1 MQYNRGC
8 VKQTGAK
15 QMTARIEIV
24 EGVYKI
30 RGVDTSVAGY
40 SFDLVEGYKDG
51 ATGGYVTVDGASVMP
66 AGSLPFPPRSIRI
79 RCNGVQSYTIVSGE
93 VPARQPEGVSMLQAL
108 KKPSKNAVE
117 VTDFTQV
124 KVSDAVVAHETDEE
138 IIERTRLRFEILKD
152 MTKAV
157 KGGDVRAMIVT
168 GPPGVGKSFG
178 VEEVLAKDDLFN
190 TLGERKP
197 KYEIVKGAM
206 SPIGLYR
213 KLYEFSDNKS
223 IIVFDDCD
231 SILLDDVALNILK
244 AALDSSKKRTISWNT
259 DSRLL
264 RSEGIPDRFDFKG
277 GAIFITNLKF
287 ENVRSKKL
295 QEHLAALES
304 RCHYIDL
311 RMDTDREK
319 VLRIKQIV
327 KDGMLNDY
335 DIPDTAKDEVVDF
348 IEENRA
354 TMREL
359 SLRTVL
365 KVADLR
371 KSFPNNW
378 QNMAKVTVMKGAR

>member
-1 MQYNRGC
+1 MYITFTEGWYNIKG
-8 VKQTGAK
+8 QPTN
-15 QMTARIEIV
+15 
-24 EGVYKI
+24 
-30 RGVDTSVAGY
+30 VAGMT
-40 SFDLVEGYKDG
+40 FKMVEDFKV
-51 ATGGYVTVDGASVMP
+51 AKTGEGYVTVEG
-66 AGSLPFPPRSIRI
+66 GSQPGFPDRSIRV
-79 RCNGVQSYTIVSGE
+79 RC
-93 VPARQPEGVSMLQAL
+93 RQGAYNVAGSSKPIPQGVSMLTAL
-108 KKPSKNAVE
+108 KSRKGE
-117 VTDFTQV
+117 TVTDFTQV
-124 KVSDAVVAHETDEE
+124 KVEDSAVAHETDED
-138 IIERTRLRFEILKD
+138 IIERTRMRFQILQD

-157 KGGDVRAMIVT
+157 KTGDVRAMIVT

-206 SPIGLYR
+206 SAIGLYS
-213 KLYEFSDNKS
+213 KLYHFSDAKH
-223 IIVFDDCD
+223 ILVFDDCD
-231 SILLDDVALNILK
+231 SILLDDLSLNILK

-259 DSRLL
+259 DSRIL
-264 RSEGIPDRFDFKG
+264 RSEGIPDRFEFKG

-319 VLRIKQIV
+319 MLRIKQIV
-327 KDGMLNDY
+327 KDGMLDSY
-335 DIPDTAKDEVVDF
+335 ELEDIAKDEVVDF
-348 IEENRA
+348 IDANRA
-354 TMREL
+354 SMREL

-371 KSFPNNW
+371 KSFANNW
-378 QNMAKVTVMKGAR
+378 QNMARVTVMKGAY

>member
-1 MQYNRGC
+1 MNI
-8 VKQTGAK
+8 TF
-15 QMTARIEIV
+15 V
-24 EGVYKI
+24 EGWYNI
-30 RGVDTSVAGY
+30 RGNPVNVGGLT
-40 SFDLVEGYKDG
+40 FKLVEDYKVGRDG
-51 ATGGYVTVDGASVMP
+51 EGYVTVDGSSQD
-66 AGSLPFPPRSIRI
+66 GFPERNIRI
-79 RCNGVQSYTIVSGE
+79 KCRQGDYSAAGAVNK
-93 VPARQPEGVSMLQAL
+93 QPEGVSMLTAL
-108 KKPSKNAVE
+108 KSKPQKGVE

-124 KVSDAVVAHETDEE
+124 KVSDASVAHETDEQ

-152 MTKAV
+152 MTQAV
-157 KGGDVRAMIVT
+157 KAGDVRAMIVT

-178 VEEVLAKDDLFN
+178 VEEVLAKDDLFDMM
-190 TLGERKP
+190 GQRKP

-206 SPIGLYR
+206 SAIGLYS
-213 KLYEFSDNKS
+213 KLYKYSDAKN
-223 IIVFDDCD
+223 ILVFDDCD
-231 SILLDDVALNILK
+231 SILLDDIALNILK
-244 AALDSSKKRTISWNT
+244 AALDSSKKRCISWNT
-259 DSRLL
+259 DSRIL
-264 RSEGIPDRFDFKG
+264 RSEGIPDKFEFKG

-335 DIPDTAKDEVVDF
+335 ELSDIAKDEVVDF
-348 IEENRA
+348 IEENRG

-378 QNMAKVTVMKGAR
+378 QNMAKVTVMKGAC